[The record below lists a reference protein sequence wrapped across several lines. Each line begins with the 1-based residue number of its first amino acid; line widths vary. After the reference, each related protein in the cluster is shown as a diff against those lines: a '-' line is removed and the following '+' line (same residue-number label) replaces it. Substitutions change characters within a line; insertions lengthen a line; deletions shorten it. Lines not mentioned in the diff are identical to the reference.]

1 MSYITV
7 HAAKTSLSKL
17 IARVLAGEEIIIA
30 RGHDP
35 VAKLVALEKPN
46 SVRKFGSL
54 RGKVKVPTTFFDSL
68 PAEELT
74 GWGD

>member
-1 MSYITV
+1 MTYITV

-17 IARVLAGEEIIIA
+17 IVRALAGEEIIIA

-35 VAKLVALEKPN
+35 VARLVAVEKPK
-46 SVRKFGSL
+46 SARKFGSL
-54 RGKVKVPTTFFDSL
+54 RGKVKVPTRFFEPL

-74 GWGD
+74 GWGE